1 MRVAMPL
8 LIIAGSCAIS
18 HTDDDHLARYIAA
31 QPQDPAQ
38 RQLSR
43 GRAGSTVLASMSPS
57 LSPSPD
63 LESWCANGI
72 WDGVSATCCEASCGV
87 CGGTDCDKLPGGTDR
102 CCTGGIV
109 AGGAVCASKH
119 HTACILPEE
128 AFSSVEARDAAA
140 EEAARALDTRE
151 MLERAAAQSAE
162 ALKLHTRAQRFVYK
176 MGNGININPNVMADV
191 GALDWPWLAHQNSS
205 GELPIAH
212 VRLNGNIAEPLQ
224 DWTTCPATT
233 NTLQRLGG
241 SEEGARF
248 RISQGLGQDPISTHF
263 TALKTAAVRALR
275 EGLQVVI
282 SPLHRRHRVDV
293 NGETLRWVW
302 GAMLEAFPTEDF
314 PVDRVAFQMVHDPTV
329 IDEEAAADGLYYG
342 GVKREDAPQWEGLV
356 ANWSKQVQQAQ
367 PGRVLFV
374 SALRANASASAY
386 EATRDFLVPGLRE
399 RLGMEARGHH

>member
-1 MRVAMPL
+1 M
-8 LIIAGSCAIS
+8 
-18 HTDDDHLARYIAA
+18 
-31 QPQDPAQ
+31 
-38 RQLSR
+38 
-43 GRAGSTVLASMSPS
+43 
-57 LSPSPD
+57 
-63 LESWCANGI
+63 
-72 WDGVSATCCEASCGV
+72 
-87 CGGTDCDKLPGGTDR
+87 
-102 CCTGGIV
+102 

-191 GALDWPWLAHQNSS
+191 GALDWPWLAHQHSS